1 MGVELLGKKLGM
13 TQLFDANGRMVGV
26 TVIEVGPCPVLQKKT
41 AATDGYEAYQIGF
54 GERKAKNATKPLAGH
69 CAKSSNP
76 PARMIR
82 EFRNDDG
89 AVELDVGDKITVAEF
104 QAGQY
109 VDVIGTSKGKGFQGV
124 MRRHN
129 FGGGNR
135 SHGAAGFHRRPGA
148 IGQRLTPGHVFKN
161 MKMPGH
167 MGHTRITTQN
177 LRVAQVRES
186 ENLLLV
192 EGAVPGPTSGLVVIR
207 HARKRPPAAE
217 KK

>member
-1 MGVELLGKKLGM
+1 MG
-13 TQLFDANGRMVGV
+13 
-26 TVIEVGPCPVLQKKT
+26 
-41 AATDGYEAYQIGF
+41 
-54 GERKAKNATKPLAGH
+54 
-69 CAKSSNP
+69 
-76 PARMIR
+76 
-82 EFRNDDG
+82 
-89 AVELDVGDKITVAEF
+89 EF

-109 VDVIGTSKGKGFQGV
+109 IDVIGTSKGKGFQGV
-124 MRRHN
+124 MRRHG

-177 LRVAQVRES
+177 LKVVQVREE

-192 EGAVPGPTSGLVVIR
+192 EGSVPGPATGVVVIR
-207 HARKRPPAAE
+207 HAKKKPLPAE

>member
-1 MGVELLGKKLGM
+1 M
-13 TQLFDANGRMVGV
+13 TQLFDTDGKLVGV
-26 TVIEVGPCPVLQKKT
+26 TVIELGPCPVLQKKT
-41 AATDGYEAYQIGF
+41 QQTDGYEAYQIGF
-54 GERKAKNATKPLAGH
+54 AERKAKRASKALTGH
-69 CAKSSNP
+69 CQKASAA
-76 PARMIR
+76 PAQVIR

-89 AVELDVGDKITVAEF
+89 ALEFEVGQKLTVAEF

-109 VDVIGTSKGKGFQGV
+109 VDVIGTTKGKGFQGV

-161 MKMPGH
+161 MKMPGQ
-167 MGHTRITTQN
+167 MGHTKVTTQN
-177 LRVAQVRES
+177 LKVLQVREA

-192 EGAVPGPTSGLVVIR
+192 EGAVPGPETAVVVVR
-207 HARKRPPAAE
+207 HAKKKARPAP
-217 KK
+217 KS